1 MVKHRAA
8 NIKIEYIP
16 YRLKN
21 EKTKKI
27 KRIRQIQKELR
38 KIKR

>member
-8 NIKIEYIP
+8 IIEIKYIP

-27 KRIRQIQKELR
+27 KRIRQIQKD
-38 KIKR
+38 